1 MMTEAQK
8 RANKKY
14 LEKNY
19 KNLTVKLKFAE
30 IEFINNFCKSIGLS
44 KAQTIVNAVK
54 YCYIHNVNLHEQIE
68 MPAESAELLQPG
80 SIEDEKEE

>member
-30 IEFINNFCKSIGLS
+30 IEYIDNYCKSIGLS
-44 KAQTIVNAVK
+44 KAQTIVKAIK
-54 YCYIHNVNLHEQIE
+54 YCSEYNINLTEYTPSINTDNI
-68 MPAESAELLQPG
+68 
-80 SIEDEKEE
+80 SIEDDPD